1 MSGGGITI
9 SKLGIEETAARMAK
23 LADFKKLAKPS
34 VQDALDVVANKQKEL
49 IKRHQL
55 GKAQGSVGTHIH
67 TAKFGVYGNAGLRG
81 GRFGAGAVAAIMLNQ
96 GTGVDGPLHKRI
108 EAKGRHV
115 ARGHFARTNHA
126 VIRDAMSA
134 DHTPG
139 RGLRSKYK
147 AATNANPSAMTGGV
161 MTFAAY
167 GSTAGAGSL
176 FGARFGVSAKATTG
190 RGKYKQQR
198 FGALGKVFARST
210 VGMKAQPWAD
220 RARSESDAP
229 ARSAFAETLHQNIV
243 EASRA

>member
-1 MSGGGITI
+1 MSSGITI
-9 SKLGIEETAARMAK
+9 TKRGIDETVGHLTK
-23 LADFKKLAKPS
+23 LADFKQLAKPS

-67 TAKFGVYGNAGLRG
+67 TAKWGVYGNSGLRG

-96 GTGVDGPLHKRI
+96 GTGLYGPLHKRI

-115 ARGHFARTNHA
+115 ARGHYAQTNHA
-126 VIRDAMSA
+126 VIHDAMSA

-167 GSTAGAGSL
+167 GSSAGAGSL
-176 FGARFGVSAKATTG
+176 FGARFGASAKSTTG

-198 FGALGKVFARST
+198 FGSLGKVFTRST
-210 VGMKAQPWAD
+210 QGMPAQPWAD
-220 RARSESDAP
+220 RARSESDRP
-229 ARSAFAETLHQNIV
+229 ARAAFSDALNKSIA